1 MRINRKAR
9 VQLGALTL
17 LGAAFGAGVQ
27 ASDTDPIRIGAITS
41 ITGVF
46 AQQGEEVLR
55 GVEFAVEE
63 ANAGGGIAG
72 HSVEIQTG
80 DDESTPEAGR
90 RVAEKLA
97 RDGYPFLIGPISSS
111 ISLTLSQSLERWDA
125 LYVAVASKMD
135 ALTGT
140 SCNARMFRTNHS
152 DSMDLAMMGKW
163 LETVEAK
170 KFAVIAADY
179 TWGHGSAEFFEQT
192 AKEQG
197 KTVETTLYVPLGTKD
212 FAPYIAQLRAA
223 DVDAIWVA
231 MVGRDAISF
240 VKQADAFGLTEKQ
253 LIGHALIFNYL
264 VDATGDATAGVW
276 GNIGYGAEIDTPRN
290 QSFVA
295 GWKQKFGRVPT
306 ENEGQAYN
314 GVQAIFEGV
323 RQAGSTNPEAVAN
336 ALEGATY
343 ETVYGPAT
351 MRAKDHQ
358 LEIPN
363 YIGQVK
369 QVGNSLRPV
378 VELSYQPSIYPGA
391 ADECKL

>member
-1 MRINRKAR
+1 MTHFGKKLFR
-9 VQLGALTL
+9 
-17 LGAAFGAGVQ
+17 LGAATLLSAALATAAQ
-27 ASDTDPIRIGAITS
+27 AADQDPIRIGAVSS

-55 GVEFAVEE
+55 GIQFAVEE

-72 HSVEIQTG
+72 HPVELKTA

-97 RDGYPFLIGPISSS
+97 RDGFPFLIGPISSS

-125 LYVAVASKMD
+125 LYVAVASKLD
-135 ALTGT
+135 DLTGKA
-140 SCNARMFRTNHS
+140 CNARMFRTNHS

-163 LETVEAK
+163 LERVEAK

-179 TWGHGSAEFFEQT
+179 TWGHGSAEFFEKT
-192 AKEQG
+192 ARAQG
-197 KTVETTLYVPLGTKD
+197 KDVAETLYVPMGTKD

-231 MVGRDAISF
+231 MVGRDAIGF
-240 VKQADAFGLTEKQ
+240 VKQAKAFGLTDRQ

-276 GNIGYGAEIDTPRN
+276 GNIGYGAGIDTPRN
-290 QSFVA
+290 KAFVE
-295 GWKQKFGRVPT
+295 GFRQKYGRVPT

-323 RQAGSTNPEAVAN
+323 RLAGSTEPEAVST
-336 ALEGATY
+336 ALVGAEY
-343 ETVYGPAT
+343 ETIYGPAT
-351 MRAKDHQ
+351 MRRDHQ
-358 LEIPN
+358 LVIPN
-363 YIGQVK
+363 YVGQVK
-369 QVGNSLRPV
+369 QVGDRLQPV
-378 VELSYQPSIYPGA
+378 VELSYQPSIYPPA
-391 ADECKL
+391 SKECML